1 MKFHSDNSGLA
12 IVEATILLPFCIL
25 MVIALYYA
33 AIFMC
38 QKANLQ
44 ANLEN
49 TLLYYKNIESD
60 TFVQAY
66 PKMYYSSDEVGTY
79 DGNGSSYGPT
89 IIEDPYRFFI
99 MKFDESA
106 LHSFFNSMCGAMFF
120 SSGDDVTFKAESH
133 NYILYKTISATVT
146 QTVKPAISLS
156 TLGIRDSFEISASG
170 TVVITDADEF
180 IRNTD
185 FIIDILD
192 DTKLGKKATEVIQK
206 TAEFYQKFKNVL
218 DIQ

>member
-1 MKFHSDNSGLA
+1 MKFHNNNSGLA

-49 TLLYYKNIESD
+49 ALMYYKNVESD

-66 PKMYYSSDEVGTY
+66 PQMQYSNDNAGTY
-79 DGNGSSYGPT
+79 DGDGSNYGPT
-89 IIEDPYRFFI
+89 RIEDPYRFFF
-99 MKFDESA
+99 MKFDEAS
-106 LHSFFNSMCGAMFF
+106 LNSFFHSMCGNMFF
-120 SSGDDVTFKAESH
+120 STGDNVNFTAEAK
-133 NYILYKTISATVT
+133 NYILYKTISATAT

-156 TLGIRDSFEISASG
+156 TLGIKDTFEISVSG
-170 TVVITDADEF
+170 TVVVTDTDEF

-185 FIIDILD
+185 FVIDIIS
-192 DTKLGKKATEVIQK
+192 DTKLGKKVNEIMKK
-206 TAEFYQKFKNVL
+206 TADFYQKFKNTL
-218 DIQ
+218 GI